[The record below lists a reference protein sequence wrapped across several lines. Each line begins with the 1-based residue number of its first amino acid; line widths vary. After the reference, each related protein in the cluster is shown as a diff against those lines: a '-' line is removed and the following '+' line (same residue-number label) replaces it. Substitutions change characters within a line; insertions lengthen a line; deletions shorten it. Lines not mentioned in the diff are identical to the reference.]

1 MVDVIF
7 NDRNVISDSII
18 FIENTVKYNCKNNIE
33 RIKKMFDRI
42 KAKEKS
48 KTLLR
53 TRSFIDFLGYALI
66 TSSMSII
73 RILFIPAILFAVVS
87 ILIGYATRSFSSSL
101 SSILGFTQASFAMV
115 PATAIST
122 SIILIFTGIIAVGIA
137 LLFQAGMNRAAL
149 RMNRGDKNVRILDI
163 ILAGD
168 RLSRY
173 IAITLWQVLF
183 IFLWTLPSVAAIVIA
198 IAIIV
203 NGGGSSTASAFAV
216 IFVIAACIWGV
227 YITINKICQYYYAY
241 CVAEDNRDLAALD
254 CIRESSN
261 LMVDHKWELFVT
273 MLSFL
278 GWDIITAI
286 PCAAV
291 FVIPYKYLTYT
302 SIYEQLVGNFKP
314 VIRSHMQ
321 WLNNGTILPKIEDV
335 ETGERVVE
343 ILSGEFAGASLPVK
357 VGEDITIGRDPKRA
371 NVVTSPANTSISGL
385 HCRIRYDEQN
395 GKYIVIDH
403 SSNGTYLNNEKLI
416 QEKITYAAR
425 GSLVKLA
432 DGAMILRLS

>member
-1 MVDVIF
+1 
-7 NDRNVISDSII
+7 
-18 FIENTVKYNCKNNIE
+18 
-33 RIKKMFDRI
+33 MFDRI

-48 KTLLR
+48 KNLLR
-53 TRSFIDFLGYALI
+53 TRNIADAVGFAVILLI
-66 TSSMSII
+66 LSVSTVLSII
-73 RILFIPAILFAVVS
+73 PVIR
-87 ILIGYATRSFSSSL
+87 
-101 SSILGFTQASFAMV
+101 
-115 PATAIST
+115 
-122 SIILIFTGIIAVGIA
+122 IAVLCIS

-149 RMNRGDKNVRILDI
+149 RMNRGDKNVRVLDI

-168 RLSRY
+168 RLGRY
-173 IAITLWQVLF
+173 IAITLWQILF
-183 IFLWTLPSVAAIVIA
+183 IFIWNLPSVAAII

-203 NGGGSSTASAFAV
+203 IITGIGSSVAAAFTV
-216 IFVIAACIWGV
+216 ILIIAACIWSI
-227 YITINKICQYYYAY
+227 YITINKTCQYYFAF

-278 GWDIITAI
+278 GWDIIASL
-286 PCAAV
+286 PCGNV
-291 FVIPYKYLTYT
+291 FVSPYKYLTYT
-302 SIYEQLVGNFKP
+302 SIYEQLIGNFKP
-314 VIRSHMQ
+314 INRTHMQ
-321 WLNNGTILPKIEDV
+321 WLHNTPKPVDDDIDSR
-335 ETGERVVE
+335 ERVVE
-343 ILSGEFAGASLPVK
+343 ILSGEFAGATLPVK
-357 VGEDITIGRDPKRA
+357 AGEDITIGRDPKRA

-403 SSNGTYLNNEKLI
+403 SSNGTYLNNEKLMH
-416 QEKITYAAR
+416 ERGTYAAK